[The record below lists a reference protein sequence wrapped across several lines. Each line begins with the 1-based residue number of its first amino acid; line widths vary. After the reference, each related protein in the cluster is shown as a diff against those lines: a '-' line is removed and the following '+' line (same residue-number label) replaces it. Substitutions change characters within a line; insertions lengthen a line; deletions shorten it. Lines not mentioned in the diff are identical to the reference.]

1 MESKDNMAT
10 TYEKIATTTLGSAAA
25 DITFNSIS
33 SAYTDLRLVIVG
45 TAATGGSVCYAQF
58 NADTATNYSR
68 TFIRGNGT
76 AASSNAASNSNYM
89 YLTNYG
95 LSTTIP
101 FFATLDVF
109 SYTGSTF
116 KTALATGQEDFNGSG
131 QVTYLVNLWR
141 STSAVTSIKLF
152 NDYNWNSGT
161 TATLYGILKA

>member
-1 MESKDNMAT
+1 MAT
-10 TYEKIATTTLGSAAA
+10 TYDKIASTTLGSAAA
-25 DITFNSIS
+25 NITFSSIS
-33 SAYTDLRLVIVG
+33 ASYTDLRLTIVG

-58 NADTATNYSR
+58 NGDTATNYSR

-76 AASSNAASNSNYM
+76 AASTNRASTTDVM
-89 YLTNYG
+89 YLTNSG

-109 SYTGSTF
+109 SYSGSTF

-152 NDYNWNSGT
+152 NDYNWNAGT
-161 TATLYGILKA
+161 TATIYGILKA